1 MLVFL
6 VLGMIGY
13 AVCEVVDRSR
23 SKVTEEFQPTE
34 KTEKAELEADL

>member
-23 SKVTEEFQPTE
+23 SKVDEATEEF
-34 KTEKAELEADL
+34 KTNEKAELEAEL